1 MADTNLS
8 NTASVT
14 GTYDTSEIS
23 LNSNT
28 VLTKIVDSLTIEKAV
43 DKQKWA
49 TGELTYTITIT
60 NNAENTFETP
70 VLVDVLD
77 PALVSLVTDS
87 VTIDKVATNYQYDEV
102 SGTLTVNLANI
113 TVGTTSVITFRV
125 QKK

>member
-1 MADTNLS
+1 MADISLS

-14 GTYDTSEIS
+14 GTYDTSQIS

-28 VLTKIVDSLTIEKAV
+28 VETKIVDNLTVEKAV

-60 NNAENTFETP
+60 NNAENIFETP

-77 PALVSLVTDS
+77 PALISLVPNS
-87 VTIDKVATNYQYDEV
+87 VTVNNVAANYQYNEAT
-102 SGTLTVNLANI
+102 GTLTVDLANI
-113 TVGTTSVITFRV
+113 AVGSSSVITFRV

>member
-87 VTIDKVATNYQYDEV
+87 VTIDNVAANYQYDEV

>member
-77 PALVSLVTDS
+77 PTLVSLVADS
-87 VTIDKVATNYQYDEV
+87 VTIDNVAANYQYEEV